1 LLGKASRVSRLT
13 LTLKG
18 REEARYRRGTDTHT
32 DRHEFHSEVL
42 AEATDP
48 VNIERGSGTIRI
60 PAATMHSFSA
70 NNNKII
76 WTITVKGE
84 IGRWPDVDESFDVT
98 VSPA

>member
-1 LLGKASRVSRLT
+1 MSRLT
-13 LTLKG
+13 VTLRG
-18 REEARYRRGTDTHT
+18 REQARYRRGTDTRT
-32 DRHEFHSEVL
+32 DTHEFHSEVL

-48 VNIERGSGTIRI
+48 MSIARGSGTIRI

-76 WTITVKGE
+76 WTLTVEGE
-84 IGRWPDVDESFDVT
+84 ISRWPDVDDSFDVT